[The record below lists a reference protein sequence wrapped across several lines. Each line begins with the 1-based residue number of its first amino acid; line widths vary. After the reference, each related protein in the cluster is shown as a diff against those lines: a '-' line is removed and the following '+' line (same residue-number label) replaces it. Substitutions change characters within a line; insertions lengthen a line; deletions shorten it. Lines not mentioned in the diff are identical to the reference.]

1 MVVVLLWHRLEWGF
15 EEWIHE
21 VTFFNFWNGTY
32 VIISG
37 SKLYT
42 YIIKSVKNNLIF
54 CNDKSCFSHGFDVS
68 FGVLCHQKKINLW
81 LAFGTFLA
89 VKNISFVLFF
99 LLYCESID

>member
-42 YIIKSVKNNLIF
+42 YRVDHKVGQFFFKESNFQIVRVFCATKIF
-54 CNDKSCFSHGFDVS
+54 IFIFD
-68 FGVLCHQKKINLW
+68 
-81 LAFGTFLA
+81 TF
-89 VKNISFVLFF
+89 
-99 LLYCESID
+99 